1 MECIT
6 QQFKFVI
13 KQILKVFIYLYIF
26 LIIKVLYFKYVKQY
40 LGCVCFPKYVMENDF
55 SVFGC
60 TIENA
65 KENKR

>member
-1 MECIT
+1 M
-6 QQFKFVI
+6 
-13 KQILKVFIYLYIF
+13 
-26 LIIKVLYFKYVKQY
+26 LYFKYVKQH